1 MDGDGH
7 ILGVGQNDVPL
18 HQRAIQAQLPAAG
31 GTLQA
36 GLEIVQVH
44 AETLEL
50 ANLQVGAT
58 QQASLFGTF
67 PGHVLFDQLHPGCGI
82 QFVDA
87 AAHAQALG
95 ARQRRRATSKHQFAT
110 AFVQLAHGRRQG
122 QAGEP
127 GIVQPVAPLVAVQ
140 GHTPAGVASIC
151 LRLAKW
157 CRQVD
162 RQTLEA
168 GVDAQLAVLALQGQ
182 VQVVGQH
189 ARGRQGL
196 ADAEPGREVLQG
208 DATIGENAR
217 TSLAV
222 AALGP
227 GLDAHFAAEG
237 LAADVLGAEAS
248 GGVVAESTLEPGK
261 GQLRTGDLQLGVGR
275 AQVHHDMGRVALLQ
289 GDVEFQAAVQRA
301 LALPAGEDGAGT
313 DRRFLENL
321 QPVGEVAG
329 QLGVQQQVRYLAGL
343 HMGHLGFGVAHS
355 SVEDPA
361 GRHLDPHAGV
371 LDEHIATGLAQFR
384 PTWLESQPGVMHFE
398 EQAEGTCLRAGA
410 LGQGALVL
418 EEALVH
424 RAALDRFLQPLGQ
437 GRAEA
442 WRAGRQVLLGVAGVA
457 VAQADAQVHVVLG
470 LGNPHQAD
478 QHVAGDV
485 AFLPRQAH
493 VGTGQG
499 EGSVIQA
506 PGQPRAGLAV
516 TPGLGKEL
524 IQVQDEVVRV
534 QAQFALLEIASQAA
548 AGIVHGGRATV
559 GIEAHAGQVAAELQ
573 ALGVFPL
580 RPVIQVQVAQG
591 ATRLEPGDDICGLLG
606 QRHQGTHHR

>member
-1 MDGDGH
+1 MQAGVQRAGVTFEADPGRRARPAPVGIQSEALAGGRRREVPGLEHIRQVLAFQPALVPGTAALPGSFPASRSADLQALQIEVQLVEGHAPGIGSRLERPGTQRRISQHHLVNAHVQRRHPARVDPLQRIGFGIGLGFVLRWLGQAHLLEMDGDGH

-140 GHTPAGVASIC
+140 GHAPAGVAGIG
-151 LRLAKW
+151 LRLAEW
-157 CRQVD
+157 RRQVD
-162 RQTLEA
+162 RQPFEA

-189 ARGRQGL
+189 ARSRQGL

-227 GLDAHFAAEG
+227 GLGAHFAAEG
-237 LAADVLGAEAS
+237 LAADVLRAEAS

-261 GQLRTGDLQLGVGR
+261 GQLRAGDLQLGVGR
-275 AQVHHDMGRVALLQ
+275 AQVHHDVGRVPLLQ
-289 GDVEFQAAVQRA
+289 GDVKFKAAVQRA

-313 DRRFLENL
+313 DRRLLENL

-355 SVEDPA
+355 GVEDPA

-384 PTWLESQPGVMHFE
+384 PTRLERQPGVMHLE
-398 EQAEGTCLRAGA
+398 EQAEGAGLRGGL
-410 LGQGALVL
+410 LGEGALVL

-424 RAALDRFLQPLGQ
+424 HAALDRFLQPLGQ
-437 GRAEA
+437 GR
-442 WRAGRQVLLGVAGVA
+442 V
-457 VAQADAQVHVVLG
+457 
-470 LGNPHQAD
+470 
-478 QHVAGDV
+478 
-485 AFLPRQAH
+485 
-493 VGTGQG
+493 
-499 EGSVIQA
+499 
-506 PGQPRAGLAV
+506 
-516 TPGLGKEL
+516 
-524 IQVQDEVVRV
+524 
-534 QAQFALLEIASQAA
+534 
-548 AGIVHGGRATV
+548 
-559 GIEAHAGQVAAELQ
+559 
-573 ALGVFPL
+573 
-580 RPVIQVQVAQG
+580 
-591 ATRLEPGDDICGLLG
+591 EPW
-606 QRHQGTHHR
+606 